1 MWQNLTLGKEDKKL
15 RKKNVKDRVMIDTV
29 WRTDKGT
36 FQEKECGVQ
45 HQGYSEI
52 TLEILNYVIKCSE
65 MAVTL
70 KERWM

>member
-1 MWQNLTLGKEDKKL
+1 
-15 RKKNVKDRVMIDTV
+15 MIDTV

-52 TLEILNYVIKCSE
+52 TLEILNYVIKCSG
-65 MAVTL
+65 MAVAL